1 MWRRTPLLLFLLLY
15 TVVSGGPFIWVAT
28 MSVRTTPEIFASPY
42 ALPTRFHWEK
52 FVQAWSHSNY
62 STYFWNS
69 DRMRSCGGRISP
81 DRIRK
86 RIGLLP
92 RKW

>member
-1 MWRRTPLLLFLLLY
+1 
-15 TVVSGGPFIWVAT
+15 

-52 FVQAWSHSNY
+52 FAQAWSHSNY

-69 DRMRSCGGRISP
+69 TIVVVTAVTL
-81 DRIRK
+81 ITI
-86 RIGLLP
+86 IGAMLAHALA
-92 RKW
+92 RFRFRGSGAT

>member
-1 MWRRTPLLLFLLLY
+1 
-15 TVVSGGPFIWVAT
+15 

-52 FVQAWSHSNY
+52 FVQAWAHSNY

-69 DRMRSCGGRISP
+69 IIVVSTAVV
-81 DRIRK
+81 
-86 RIGLLP
+86 LLTFSARWRRTAWP
-92 RKW
+92 ATGSAATALSAS